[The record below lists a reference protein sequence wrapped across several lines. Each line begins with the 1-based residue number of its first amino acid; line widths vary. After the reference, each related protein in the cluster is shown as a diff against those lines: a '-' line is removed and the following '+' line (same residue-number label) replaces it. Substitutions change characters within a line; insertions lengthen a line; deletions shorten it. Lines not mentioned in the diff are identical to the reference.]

1 MAKKAMFLFLAVM
14 IGLAGAVYAGPKEA
28 AEIVKAA
35 EREGKVTLTSSLKD
49 DEIKP
54 FIKAFQKEYPKI
66 EIVPERE
73 HGSAET
79 LLRELV
85 AGAEV
90 NDVVQV
96 HPDIENELIDM
107 GFLGQGNWA
116 DFNVVPQ
123 LALDQN
129 QTIGAFLH
137 SHAIVFNT
145 KLMKKEEAPKT
156 WQDMLDPKW
165 KGKFVVDTSC
175 NSFLRLVDA
184 WGKEKVLDYASKIG
198 KQKPQFVRGDTET
211 MTLMAAGDYTLSLG
225 TLLSAAVFTSQKGGP
240 LAWNIPDPVPTGFIK
255 FAMLKKG
262 KHPNAARVFLG
273 WLGSKGFKLMD
284 DVNPGRSVPFG
295 GTYTDKLFK
304 GKTLSW
310 TPSRKQLPDRQ
321 EFFSQML
328 TALGVPR

>member
-107 GFLGQGNWA
+107 GFLDQGNWR
-116 DFNVVPQ
+116 
-123 LALDQN
+123 
-129 QTIGAFLH
+129 I
-137 SHAIVFNT
+137 S
-145 KLMKKEEAPKT
+145 T
-156 WQDMLDPKW
+156 WCPSSPWIKIRRSAHFSTAMR
-165 KGKFVVDTSC
+165 
-175 NSFLRLVDA
+175 SFSIR
-184 WGKEKVLDYASKIG
+184 
-198 KQKPQFVRGDTET
+198 
-211 MTLMAAGDYTLSLG
+211 
-225 TLLSAAVFTSQKGGP
+225 
-240 LAWNIPDPVPTGFIK
+240 N
-255 FAMLKKG
+255 
-262 KHPNAARVFLG
+262 
-273 WLGSKGFKLMD
+273 
-284 DVNPGRSVPFG
+284 
-295 GTYTDKLFK
+295 
-304 GKTLSW
+304 
-310 TPSRKQLPDRQ
+310 
-321 EFFSQML
+321 
-328 TALGVPR
+328 